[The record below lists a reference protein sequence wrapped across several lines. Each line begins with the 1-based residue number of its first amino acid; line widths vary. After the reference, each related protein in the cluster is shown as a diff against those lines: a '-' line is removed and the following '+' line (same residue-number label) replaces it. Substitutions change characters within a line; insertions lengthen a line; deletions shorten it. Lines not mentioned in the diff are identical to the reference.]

1 MNDANTAIG
10 LIVIVL
16 MVIGVIYAVTI
27 QKPTVIES
35 KASKTQKKKEEAK
48 KETIDLSKL
57 TKLQL
62 EAKGRELG
70 IELDRRQL
78 KAKLVTQLEAEIA
91 KKGK

>member
-1 MNDANTAIG
+1 MDDANVVIG
-10 LIVIVL
+10 WIVVAL
-16 MVIGVIYAVTI
+16 LVIGVIYSVAI

-35 KASKTQKKKEEAK
+35 KASKTRAKKEEAE

-62 EAKGRELG
+62 EEKGREIG

-78 KAKLVTQLEAEIA
+78 KAKLVAQLEAEIA

>member
-1 MNDANTAIG
+1 MYKRQIS
-10 LIVIVL
+10 
-16 MVIGVIYAVTI
+16 
-27 QKPTVIES
+27 QKP
-35 KASKTQKKKEEAK
+35 KTLKVEKEEAE

-62 EAKGRELG
+62 EAKGREIG

-78 KAKLVTQLEAEIA
+78 KAKLVAQLETELA

>member
-10 LIVIVL
+10 LIVIAL
-16 MVIGVIYAVTI
+16 LVIGVIYAI
-27 QKPTVIES
+27 ANQKPTVIES
-35 KASKTQKKKEEAK
+35 KASKTLKKKEEVK

-78 KAKLVTQLEAEIA
+78 KAKLVAQLEAEIA